1 VGADITP
8 EGGVIARFEDGTHA
22 TGDLLIGCDGIRSR
36 TRAIIDPA
44 APAPRYTGLLNIGGF
59 APAASIAAT
68 PGTYDMNFGKRAFF
82 GYFVSPPGE
91 IWWFATPQREGTQQG
106 RPGSHND

>member
-1 VGADITP
+1 MI
-8 EGGVIARFEDGTHA
+8 
-22 TGDLLIGCDGIRSR
+22 
-36 TRAIIDPA
+36 
-44 APAPRYTGLLNIGGF
+44 
-59 APAASIAAT
+59 
-68 PGTYDMNFGKRAFF
+68 FGKRAFF